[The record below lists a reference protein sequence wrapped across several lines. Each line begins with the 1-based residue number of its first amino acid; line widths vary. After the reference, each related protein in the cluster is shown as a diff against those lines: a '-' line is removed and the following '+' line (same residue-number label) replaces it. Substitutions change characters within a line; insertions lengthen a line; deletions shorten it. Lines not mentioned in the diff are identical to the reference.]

1 MIERSVKEFSD
12 AGPILDEMRSPY
24 HGVNLRKQPE
34 VYLMRARRAGPLPRR
49 TLQERP
55 STAVRALRM
64 SAKELAGAVC
74 GRFLDHKAEGDFVG
88 MDVARKYLQM
98 DYTRARHCARYRGG
112 NKKKPLEV
120 PDLEKSR
127 AAEIFY

>member
-1 MIERSVKEFSD
+1 
-12 AGPILDEMRSPY
+12 
-24 HGVNLRKQPE
+24 
-34 VYLMRARRAGPLPRR
+34 MRARRAGPLPRR

-64 SAKELAGAVC
+64 SAKELAGAVG

-98 DYTRARHCARYRGG
+98 DYTRARRCARSGEGTREALGG
-112 NKKKPLEV
+112 
-120 PDLEKSR
+120 
-127 AAEIFY
+127 A